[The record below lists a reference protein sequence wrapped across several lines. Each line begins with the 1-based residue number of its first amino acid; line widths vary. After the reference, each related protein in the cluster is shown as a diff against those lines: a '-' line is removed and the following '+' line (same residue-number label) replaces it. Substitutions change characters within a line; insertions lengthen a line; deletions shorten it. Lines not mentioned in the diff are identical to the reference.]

1 MPAGLLK
8 LHTAFTFGDTG
19 QYCVNFA
26 EQYILA
32 FFQWL
37 SCPEQ
42 QLKMHEEVKINDY
55 LHRQRMRPFCGSS
68 RTPSSSFSEFSC

>member
-8 LHTAFTFGDTG
+8 LHIAFTIGDTG
-19 QYCVNFA
+19 QCWVNFVQ
-26 EQYILA
+26 QYIFTFLR
-32 FFQWL
+32 WL

-55 LHRQRMRPFCGSS
+55 LHRQRMRPFCDSS
-68 RTPSSSFSEFSC
+68 RTPSSSFSEFS